1 MGRMSGGLAIWR
13 DEPLFSRATI
23 DAPDCPLRARSGHYA
38 LGFSRSGA
46 ARTIRRGKGMRGLR
60 RLTGMSGILGAV
72 LISTAFFGG
81 TPPGIDD
88 TGRAVLAYAADHRT
102 FVLVFFFLDGI
113 ATCLMLLFFA
123 GLRHLLAV
131 PQQPERDVWSSAMF
145 ASALAVFTLGIAGQA
160 CATALAFR
168 ADSQTPDAARTL
180 WDLFAVLV
188 GASNLLTIIL
198 GVAAAVAIALSPQLP
213 RWLAV
218 GAGVF
223 AAAHLGATVS
233 WARSG
238 AFSQTGVFTILAP
251 VLYLAWVVAV
261 AVVLLRTRNAHD

>member
-1 MGRMSGGLAIWR
+1 
-13 DEPLFSRATI
+13 
-23 DAPDCPLRARSGHYA
+23 
-38 LGFSRSGA
+38 
-46 ARTIRRGKGMRGLR
+46 MRGLR
-60 RLTGMSGILGAV
+60 RLTGVSGIVGAV

-145 ASALAVFTLGIAGQA
+145 ASAVAVFTLGIAGQA

-180 WDLFAVLV
+180 WDLFVVLV

-238 AFSQTGVFTILAP
+238 AFSQTGFFALRAP
-251 VLYLAWVVAV
+251 LLYLVWVIAL
-261 AVVLLRTRNAHD
+261 AVVLLRTRDADA